1 MEDYK
6 NNAANN
12 SDNGGKVVRNKKSP
26 TLTDNSFE
34 NGFRRSPQSIDIET
48 SVLGSILV
56 DRDAITQVLDILKPE
71 SFYDEKH
78 RDIYQAMLSLF
89 QNTKPI
95 DALTVSEEL
104 RKMGSLE
111 KVGGAFYLIDLTR
124 RIASAANVEFHAR
137 IIAQKFIQR
146 ELIRVG
152 IAITQDAYDDTIDV
166 FEMMDSAEKNLFDIT
181 ENNMSRGFEGMNT
194 LTAKVMKLVEE
205 LNAKEDGLT
214 GIPTGLTDL
223 DKITGGW
230 QKSDLVVIAA
240 RPAMGKTACVL
251 SMALNAARD
260 YNKPV
265 AFFSLEMAATQL
277 VVRLLGNQGNINV
290 SNLRKGKLENTEM
303 GKLLGAV
310 DGLSKVP
317 IYIDDTPAINI
328 FELRAKC
335 RRLKANT
342 SREHCL

>member
-1 MEDYK
+1 
-6 NNAANN
+6 
-12 SDNGGKVVRNKKSP
+12 
-26 TLTDNSFE
+26 
-34 NGFRRSPQSIDIET
+34 
-48 SVLGSILV
+48 
-56 DRDAITQVLDILKPE
+56 
-71 SFYDEKH
+71 
-78 RDIYQAMLSLF
+78 
-89 QNTKPI
+89 
-95 DALTVSEEL
+95 
-104 RKMGSLE
+104 
-111 KVGGAFYLIDLTR
+111 
-124 RIASAANVEFHAR
+124 
-137 IIAQKFIQR
+137 
-146 ELIRVG
+146 
-152 IAITQDAYDDTIDV
+152 
-166 FEMMDSAEKNLFDIT
+166 MMDSAEKNLFDIT

-335 RRLKANT
+335 RRLKAQKDIQMIIIDYLQLMSGPNSGGKGGGNREQEISAISRGLKGLAKELDVPVIALSQLSRNVESRGGDKKPLLSDLRESGAIEQDADIVAFIYRPEYYKIEQDELGNSTKGKAYINIAKHRNGELADVPMRFVGEYARFEDSTDDGFGDFSDFDAAAITNT
-342 SREHCL
+342 ITLPSRMNLDDVPF